1 MKTQST
7 NISQKF
13 YKNNLILSISA
24 IFIVTALLM
33 LNTSISLQ
41 MQESSMTIVQSSS
54 NSTSISSSLSSNS
67 SLSSQNLPTLITS
80 QFKSSQ
86 NNQVIEIATAT
97 FVGDLDRKENDT
109 IFLSKDNQ
117 IRQYIITDNIKIRR
131 DSMESNF
138 GALKIGDTLT
148 VKQSQDGQ
156 KVFSIEAV
164 SKQGSDLVKWGIVIA
179 MATLLTILFIIYLVT
194 RSKSGY
200 IKSNISTKN

>member
-1 MKTQST
+1 
-7 NISQKF
+7 
-13 YKNNLILSISA
+13 
-24 IFIVTALLM
+24 M

-86 NNQVIEIATAT
+86 NNQVIEIAIAT

>member
-24 IFIVTALLM
+24 IFIVTAFLM

-41 MQESSMTIVQSSS
+41 MQESAMTIVQSSS
-54 NSTSISSSLSSNS
+54 NSASLSSSSNS
-67 SLSSQNLPTLITS
+67 TLSSQSLPTLITS

-86 NNQVIEIATAT
+86 NNQVIEIATTT

-117 IRQYIITDNIKIRR
+117 IRQYIITDNIKIKR
-131 DSMESNF
+131 DSTESDF
-138 GALKIGDTLT
+138 GALKIGDSLT

-164 SKQGSDLVKWGIVIA
+164 SKQVSDLVKLRIVIA
-179 MATLLTILFIIYLVT
+179 IGALLSILFIIYLVT
-194 RSKSGY
+194 RPKSGY